1 MMSQKQQSDSQPLSH
16 NILLQTSIM
25 VLNIVLSFVYI
36 IIETVI
42 LVLLVIN
49 WALFVL
55 FTSYFLTTTLHRACL
70 ATWLKTFSYLK
81 ISYFLL

>member
-1 MMSQKQQSDSQPLSH
+1 MMSQNQQSDSQRLSH
-16 NILLQTSIM
+16 NILLQTSIV

-36 IIETVI
+36 IIETII

-55 FTSYFLTTTLHRACL
+55 FS
-70 ATWLKTFSYLK
+70 S
-81 ISYFLL
+81 